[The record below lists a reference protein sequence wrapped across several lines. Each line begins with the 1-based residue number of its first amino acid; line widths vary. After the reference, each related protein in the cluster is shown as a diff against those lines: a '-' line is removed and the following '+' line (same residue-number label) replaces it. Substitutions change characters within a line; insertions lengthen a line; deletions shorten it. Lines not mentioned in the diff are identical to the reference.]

1 MNRTYDYLVRLLLIA
16 GCGWA
21 EADRVAREMTNA

>member
-1 MNRTYDYLVRLLLIA
+1 MQRSYDYLVRLLLIA

-21 EADRVAREMTNA
+21 EADRVARELSA